1 MYLHDIISNT
11 STVSPE
17 SDLFRLT
24 PLQGLFRCCFTHLP
38 GYMDL
43 GASAFTPVDLVGHN
57 QCGNENEILSHSASS
72 SFSGGSGIL
81 NPGMV
86 HQREMHSMVL
96 PSCGTFV
103 SSANNDVFP
112 SNMPLSGGY
121 GGSSGCTG
129 LDFGGN
135 LAEMANHIAVNEM
148 SMKSNYGN
156 SSKPLQKIFDQRSQ
170 QKKLRSDVSSSHTVY
185 HLSCTFV
192 TCDILMV
199 PNSNLSTLGLNG
211 SYSDINPHGTALN
224 FASDPAWFRNNL
236 SFHNSEQIN
245 ELCLQQN
252 LQLQRQPD
260 PNFMS
265 HASKRENNFPGFSE
279 SKNEDLLS
287 NEMSLDMKMQRF
299 SQQMNRQNTSYLPQ
313 SFQGAFTHGF
323 IPNSESVTVTHGS
336 NWIPHSSENVVGNL
350 EYKGQQELLLLY
362 YHARIC
368 PDQEG
373 ACLNSS
379 CISMKGIIDHM
390 TFCKN
395 SCNICVRLH
404 SLLNHHRHCQ
414 DTNCPVCVPV
424 RRLLCK
430 SPLTNLSMETLDF
443 TCSKASSGCNAG
455 IPPLKCSVPTS
466 DTITSPQHFPKR
478 LKIQC
483 SPFENFGQRETSQ
496 ASELVNSYAQLSP
509 SEQFSGHSCKTV
521 TTGSAGEVKPY
532 DYSSQGSSVTVC
544 EIKFEDS
551 EITDEEIPIN
561 SKLIMGLKACENSL
575 KHEIVESCKI
585 KKQNLDVSNEV
596 KPAVVSVTS
605 QALSTECGKENQLI
619 CNGDDSEQTQKSK
632 TTIQSV
638 DFTVKTE
645 LRKPNIKGVSLVESF
660 TLEQVLGHMRSLK
673 KWVGLGKARAAKN
686 QAVENLGDKNS
697 CQLCG
702 IGALSFEPPPIYCV
716 KCYGRIKHNRAY
728 HTMANCDSLMNGG
741 AGRLYLCNPCYN
753 GSHGDSITYVGGVLP
768 KVKLEKKR
776 NDVQILELW
785 VECDKCKA
793 WQHQICALFNGKRNV
808 GGHAG
813 YTCPKCYLQEIEN
826 GECKPLPDGVILGA
840 EDLPRSKLSD
850 HIEQRLLSSLAQE
863 RQERA
868 RSLQKNLDE
877 VPGVEKLTVRV
888 VSSVDKKLE
897 VKQIFRRIFDEE
909 NYPAEFP
916 YKSKAILLF
925 QKIEG
930 ADVCLFAMY
939 VQEYGAACS
948 QPNQRRVCLS
958 YLDSVKYF
966 RPDIKSVT
974 GEALRT
980 FVYHEI
986 LIGYLDYCKKRGFTS
1001 CHIWSCPP
1009 LKQEDFILNCHPEI
1023 QKTPKPD
1030 KLREWYLAM
1039 VRKAAKENVV
1049 VENTKLYDFFF
1060 MLPEDC
1066 KASVTA
1072 ARLPYF
1078 DGDYWPG
1085 CAEDLLQSLQQIE
1098 DGKEPQKKG
1107 RMTITKRALK
1117 AARHGSLTD
1126 SPSKDSLLMFKL
1138 GEVIRPMKDDLIIIH
1153 LQHACSHC
1161 CEMIVAGKRW
1171 VCNQCKKFQLCEK
1184 CYDDE
1189 QSMEENGR
1197 HPVNS
1202 REKHSYYPVE
1212 VDAVPADTSDED
1224 ENLQSE
1230 FFDSRLAFLNLC
1242 QGNHYQ
1248 YDTLRR
1254 AKHSTM
1260 MILYHLHNPTVPAFV
1275 SSCFHCHEDVEAG
1288 QGWHCETCPDYDL
1301 CNSCYQREG
1310 STGHAHELVR
1320 QMPAGSH
1327 DVLLQKVESQQRQA
1341 PRTQDLLD
1349 LLVHASKCR
1358 TTHCTYPSCHNV
1370 KGLFHHGANCRI
1382 RMSGGCH
1389 SCKKMWYILHLH
1401 ARACKE
1407 GPECRV
1413 PRCRDLKQHMRK
1425 MESQSNFRRRVGAM
1439 VRMRQLEKSAAL
1451 GDSE

>member
-1 MYLHDIISNT
+1 MVAQVRISNI
-11 STVSPE
+11 
-17 SDLFRLT
+17 
-24 PLQGLFRCCFTHLP
+24 FTQFFPGTIQSELLVQNA

-112 SNMPLSGGY
+112 SNVSGKSASNIKATTGSSHFDPFSASNGSRFLQNNKRQEMSGLSQMPLSGGF

-135 LAEMANHIAVNEM
+135 LAEMTNHIAVNEM

-156 SSKPLQKIFDQRSQ
+156 SSKPLQKILTRD
-170 QKKLRSDVSSSHTVY
+170 
-185 HLSCTFV
+185 
-192 TCDILMV
+192 
-199 PNSNLSTLGLNG
+199 LNRK
-211 SYSDINPHGTALN
+211 IA
-224 FASDPAWFRNNL
+224 
-236 SFHNSEQIN
+236 E
-245 ELCLQQN
+245 
-252 LQLQRQPD
+252 QPD

-265 HASKRENNFPGFSE
+265 HGNKREFFFPGFSE

-395 SCNICVRLH
+395 SCNMCVRLH

-414 DTNCPVCVPV
+414 DTNCP
-424 RRLLCK
+424 
-430 SPLTNLSMETLDF
+430 F
-443 TCSKASSGCNAG
+443 
-455 IPPLKCSVPTS
+455 
-466 DTITSPQHFPKR
+466 
-478 LKIQC
+478 C

-509 SEQFSGHSCKTV
+509 SEQFSGHSCKTM

-585 KKQNLDVSNEV
+585 KKQDLDVSNEV
-596 KPAVVSVTS
+596 EPAVVSVTS
-605 QALSTECGKENQLI
+605 QALSTECGKENQLV

-632 TTIQSV
+632 TTIPSV
-638 DFTVKTE
+638 DCTVKTE
-645 LRKPNIKGVSLVESF
+645 FRKPNIKGVSLVESF

-826 GECKPLPDGVILGA
+826 GECKPLQDGVILGA

-868 RSLQKNLDE
+868 SSLQKNLDE

-1171 VCNQCKKFQLCEK
+1171 VCNQCKNSSFVKSEDSYIYSSRL
-1184 CYDDE
+1184 CYDAE

-1288 QGWHCETCPDYDL
+1288 QGWHCESCPDYDL

-1341 PRTQDLLD
+1341 PRIQDLLD

-1358 TTHCTYPSCHNV
+1358 TTHCTYPSCRNV

-1413 PRCRDLKQHMRK
+1413 PRCRDLKEHMRK